1 MPRNGPAVVL
11 VLGGGKGGAGASTI
25 TANLT
30 MLLMGRTNQPI
41 GVIDA
46 GIGPNATLSKLLG
59 AGYTSAGQCES
70 AGLFEYLLDL
80 TGLPQVKILMP
91 NKLYLVPP
99 GCLGTYAVH
108 WHFSLLTSRF
118 MNDPMKGADAFGEY
132 ILNKLTKLYASLG
145 ARLVLVDMPSGS
157 LRPLVWAFVASAD
170 VINIIALDGNAH
182 VAETQETL
190 DTVSQI
196 LRAVGNDHARVNLV
210 VNRALNIKGGGLLA
224 HVPTAGINTFRLPDS
239 REVRAW
245 TDECSKPA
253 ILFARYARGEDYR
266 LWRNELE
273 RLAKTVWNQVGEV
286 LKS

>member
-1 MPRNGPAVVL
+1 
-11 VLGGGKGGAGASTI
+11 
-25 TANLT
+25 
-30 MLLMGRTNQPI
+30 
-41 GVIDA
+41 
-46 GIGPNATLSKLLG
+46 
-59 AGYTSAGQCES
+59 
-70 AGLFEYLLDL
+70 
-80 TGLPQVKILMP
+80 
-91 NKLYLVPP
+91 
-99 GCLGTYAVH
+99 
-108 WHFSLLTSRF
+108 
-118 MNDPMKGADAFGEY
+118 
-132 ILNKLTKLYASLG
+132 
-145 ARLVLVDMPSGS
+145 MPSGS

-224 HVPTAGINTFRLPDS
+224 HVPTAGISTFRLPDS

-245 TDECSKPA
+245 TDECGRPA

-266 LWRNELE
+266 LWRGELE
-273 RLAKTVWNQVGEV
+273 RLAKAVWNQVGEV